1 MPFIKK
7 DFYITSPTKAFQFV
21 QNTLKCTNK
30 EAQKII
36 DKKRIYYKNQ
46 NPIHKSDLI
55 SGEVI
60 LEIFEPKATLEPFF
74 IHQDFALYHKPSN
87 LLTHP
92 KGRFSHS
99 SLCDSIKD
107 TFGKDANPIHR
118 LDYETNGVI
127 LVSRNK
133 QSEVILKKL
142 FETNQIKKKYLAL
155 INGILLKNQI
165 IDLPILNPNS
175 ITKQEDLGIRSQIHP
190 MGKRAITKIKVL
202 KHFENSTL
210 LEVTPITGRTHQIRL
225 HLASIGYPIVG
236 EPLYGVDD
244 DSAREYLNQKLF
256 TQNILKLQAK
266 SLEFYYK
273 NTKYFFSTPF
283 DFL

>member
-36 DKKRIYYKNQ
+36 DKKRIYYKNK
-46 NPIHKSDLI
+46 NPIYKSDFI

-60 LEIFEPKATLEPFF
+60 LEIFESRATIEPFF

-92 KGRFSHS
+92 KGRFFHS

-118 LDYETNGVI
+118 LDYETNGII

-142 FETNQIKKKYLAL
+142 FEENKVKKKYLAL
-155 INGILLKNQI
+155 INGILLENQT

-175 ITKQEDLGIRSQIHP
+175 ISKQKDLGIRSRIDP

-202 KHFENSTL
+202 KNFKDTTL

-225 HLASIGYPIVG
+225 HLASIGYPIIG
-236 EPLYGVDD
+236 EPLYGIND
-244 DSAREYLNQKLF
+244 DSAREYLNQKLL

-266 SLEFYYK
+266 SLEFCYK
-273 NTKYFFSTPF
+273 NIKYFFSTPF
-283 DFL
+283 DF